1 MLKVLIVDDE
11 MFARDELRYLLERTK
26 EVDAIDEAEHIE
38 EAFDKM
44 ADQKPDILF
53 LDIDLS
59 GENGFDIA
67 KRLKKMSAPPA
78 VVFATAYDEYALK
91 AFEVDAID
99 YLTKPFDEERIR
111 QTIKKYRR
119 MHPENKE
126 EKPPSGHQRLAL
138 NVDESIV
145 ILDTSEIVYAGLK
158 DGRVVVKTFDAS
170 YAVHDT
176 LVVLEQKLPQSLFIR
191 VHRSFLAN
199 MDHMKEVK
207 PWFNSTYNLLMK
219 EGSTIP
225 VSRTYAKELKKLLHM
240 M

>member
-26 EVDAIDEAEHIE
+26 EVDTIDEAEHIE

-158 DGRVVVKTFDAS
+158 DGRVIVKTFDAS

-219 EGSTIP
+219 DGSTIP

>member
-219 EGSTIP
+219 DGSTIP